1 MNKRLGLAGMTRS
14 NFADFGKD
22 QQDKYL
28 EQLENQS
35 DNEEQSFLPS
45 LSSFSSLA
53 ISMNTI
59 QDSLSGVSNQLQELS
74 GSIPEA
80 GPLSAAFRTR
90 VKHAIYLLI
99 SSVIF
104 ALLAIFIGLPTLIF
118 RPAKFVI
125 CMTLSTLLGA
135 SSVIV
140 LQKPS
145 VFLSNLINGGPSNA
159 LPIVCLLSSLI
170 ATVYVTIVI
179 HKYVFV
185 LFMGSLQ
192 ILCMLYY
199 LSSFIP
205 GGTRGLQII
214 LKTGYVI
221 VSTAIT
227 PCVFVCKK
235 TASACMR
242 RLLS

>member
-1 MNKRLGLAGMTRS
+1 MTRS
-14 NFADFGKD
+14 NFSDFGKE

-28 EQLENQS
+28 EQLEGQG
-35 DNEEQSFLPS
+35 DEEQSFFPL
-45 LSSFSSLA
+45 LTIAGTWSS
-53 ISMNTI
+53 I
-59 QDSLSGVSNQLQELS
+59 QDSVSGVSNQLQELS

-90 VKHAIYLLI
+90 VKQSIYLLI
-99 SSVIF
+99 ASITF
-104 ALLAIFIGLPTLIF
+104 AILAVFIGLPTLIF

-145 VFLSNLINGGPSNA
+145 VFLSNLLKGGPSNS

-179 HKYVFV
+179 HKYIYV
-185 LFMGSLQ
+185 LIMGSIQ

-199 LSSFIP
+199 LSSFVP

-214 LKTGYVI
+214 IKTAYVI

-227 PCVFVCKK
+227 PCIFVCKK
-235 TASACMR
+235 TASACIR
-242 RLLS
+242 RLMS